1 MNISQ
6 PIASAIG
13 SVDFDFLT
21 PAEIKAI
28 SVKKIDNPT
37 TLDPNSLRP
46 LPGGLYD
53 PALGAWSDH
62 ICTTCNLAQPHCP
75 GHVGHI
81 DLPTPVYHP
90 VFMDQVL
97 RLLRAQCQYCFRF
110 KMRRADLNLVACK
123 LRLLQYG
130 LIDAANYVE
139 DINNEST
146 DIELEGDDAD
156 ADDKNATV
164 ERIIRLRE
172 TFTERE
178 LRGSKIT
185 SADLRNGK
193 HEGASEARRI
203 VLKNFLRDMT
213 KGRICNTCQAIS
225 PSFRKDR
232 FVKIFEKP
240 LSAKDSI
247 KMAQTTMKRKDAI
260 LAIRQQKEAAAKRKP
275 DYDSDEGIADVDV
288 RSSDGEDTMDHDEIN
303 DANEEDEE
311 DEETDADELD
321 ENGDVVMR
329 DPSTKKSAK
338 TKKQSDNDHQR
349 YVTST
354 EVHARLQMLF
364 EKEQDLMTL
373 VYNARPYGKKLPADN
388 FFLQT
393 ILVPPNKFRPA
404 AVKGDGAM
412 AEAEQNSLYVQILNS
427 CLRIAQLH
435 KEIQQGSISTSYRQR
450 GINDMFEAS
459 TQLQDCV
466 NSLIDRDRNPIRGA
480 AGKRNEEGIKQKL
493 EKKEGLFR
501 KNMMGKR
508 VNYAARSVI
517 SPDPNIETSEIGV
530 PPVFAK
536 KLTYP
541 EPVTSHNFREM
552 QQAVINGVDKWPG
565 AAAIENE
572 NGQIVNLERKS
583 VEERVAL
590 ANQLLAPSSHSYSG
604 MKGKKVHRHL
614 GNGDVVLMNRQPT
627 LHKPSIMG
635 HRARVLPGEKTIRMH
650 YANCNTYNADF
661 DGDEMNMH
669 FPQNELARAEA
680 LKIAD
685 TDHQYLSAT
694 AGKPLRGLIQD
705 HLSVSVA
712 LCNKDTFF
720 DKGSYHQLV
729 YNALRP
735 ESGHIT
741 AERLELLP
749 PAIFKPAR
757 RWTGKQVITTILK
770 NIRPVGCGDLWLTGK
785 TSIKDKPWGNFPEEG
800 EVLFNDG
807 EFITGILDKSQLGP
821 SAGGFIHS
829 IHEIWGPEAAARLLS
844 CMGRLLTRYLNMRAF
859 TCGMDDLRL
868 TPEGEK
874 MRKDVLKGADGIGLK
889 VAANHVSLGDQPDI
903 HDTTPILLERLEG
916 VFRDG
921 KQQEDLERM
930 VNSSCGDLS
939 TAITKTCLPA
949 GLTKQFP
956 KNQMQSMTISG
967 AKGSPVNA
975 NLISCNLG
983 QQTLEGRRVPIMVS
997 GKTLPCFQPF
1007 ETHIRAGGYIVQR
1020 FLTGIRPQEYYFH
1033 HMAGREGLIDTA
1045 VKTSRSGYLQRCL
1058 IKGMEGLK
1066 VAYDTSV
1073 RDSDGSMVQFLYGE
1087 DGLDITKQKFLND
1100 FGFVIH
1106 NQTSQVHQLGISER
1120 GWDQQVYE
1128 SKEYAQ
1134 KHQKRAVKQAK
1145 AADPKGLD
1153 PIQAELN
1160 PNRHAFATS
1169 EKFYQKVS
1177 DYIKTN
1183 KEGLIREK
1191 GDKSAK
1197 ITASKSLVP
1206 RKYAEKIFHSKYL
1219 SSLVEPGEAVG
1230 IVAGQ
1235 SVGEPSTQM
1244 TLNTFHLAGHS
1255 AKNVTLGIPRLR
1267 ELLMTASDHISTPS
1281 MTLLLHPEL
1290 SQENGEIFAKSIS
1303 MLPLGHVM
1311 NEVTVKE
1318 RAGRG
1323 VGHRLAKMFDVRM
1336 QFFPAKEYESTYA
1349 IKKADVMSAVEVKLL
1364 PLLARMVKKEIKAK
1378 EDKEHRAAVP
1388 EIGTKSGTVDVAP
1401 SGAERARDED
1411 EDEDDEL
1418 DDDATNDKQRANRAQ
1433 AVSYGDNDDDDDA
1446 IQRRLAREASP
1457 EDEEE
1462 PEDEGFGG
1470 SPHPSDEDDDDD
1482 DGAAHKDKR
1491 KDLNRS
1497 REARVKERTDV
1508 VSRFACDES
1517 DGEWCD
1523 FTLEYEAD
1531 MPKVLMLNMV
1541 QDAVKKA
1548 LIQQIPGIRT
1558 CVYVADEEIADIAT
1572 GQKTKRNVIHTDG
1585 VNLEAMQKYGDFI
1598 NPNNIKTNDVAAVLR
1613 MYGVEAARQ
1622 SIILELFGVFDGHGI
1637 SVDNRHLNL
1646 IGDYMTRNGGFTPF
1660 NRNGLKGNVSP
1671 FTKMSFETTLSFLKD
1686 AVLDGDWDDLNTPS
1700 GRIVMGR
1707 LGKIGTGAFDV
1718 LTKVHPKNG
1727 KNLLG

>member
-6 PIASAIG
+6 PISSAID

-21 PAEIKAI
+21 PTEIKAI

-37 TLDPNSLRP
+37 TLDPNLLHP

-53 PALGAWSDH
+53 PALGAWGDVT
-62 ICTTCNLAQPHCP
+62 CTTCNLAQPNCP

-81 DLPTPVYHP
+81 DLPIPVYHP

-97 RLLRAQCQYCFRF
+97 RLLRSQCSYCYRF
-110 KMRRADLNLVACK
+110 KMQRADVSLVTCK
-123 LRLLQYG
+123 LRLLQFG
-130 LIDAANYVE
+130 LLDAASYLD
-139 DINNEST
+139 DIGPETN
-146 DIELEGDDAD
+146 DIELDDD
-156 ADDKNATV
+156 DEEDTSDDKSSV
-164 ERIIRLRE
+164 IDKVIRLRVVY
-172 TFTERE
+172 TERE
-178 LRGSKIT
+178 LRACRIGT
-185 SADLRNGK
+185 ADIRKGK
-193 HEGASEARRI
+193 HEGASEARRN
-203 VLKNFLRDMT
+203 VLKNFMRDMT
-213 KGRICNTCQAIS
+213 KGRVCSSCNAIS
-225 PSFRKDR
+225 PGIRKDR

-240 LSAKDSI
+240 LSNKDLI
-247 KMAQTTMKRKDAI
+247 KMAQRNLKRQDAVLIKQKAKADANKRK
-260 LAIRQQKEAAAKRKP
+260 L
-275 DYDSDEGIADVDV
+275 DYDSDEGVADVDPI
-288 RSSDGEDTMDHDEIN
+288 SSDDEPV
-303 DANEEDEE
+303 DEGDDDNEEDEG
-311 DEETDADELD
+311 TGDELD
-321 ENGDVVMR
+321 ENGDVVMKEATAKNK
-329 DPSTKKSAK
+329 DGNDKSK
-338 TKKQSDNDHQR
+338 GTQR
-349 YVTST
+349 YITST
-354 EVHARLQMLF
+354 EVHARLQLLF
-364 EKEQDLMTL
+364 EKEQEVMAL
-373 VYNARPYGKKLPADN
+373 VYNSRPSSQKIPADN

-393 ILVPPNKFRPA
+393 ILVPPNKYRPA

-412 AEAEQNSLYVQILNS
+412 AEAEQNSLYIQILNS
-427 CLRIAQLH
+427 CMRIAQLH
-435 KEIQQGSISTSYRQR
+435 KELSQGADSTLSRQR
-450 GINDMFEAS
+450 DITELYEACI
-459 TQLQDCV
+459 QLQDCV

-552 QQAVINGVDKWPG
+552 QQAVINGIDKWPG

-572 NGQIVNLERKS
+572 NGQIVNLKNKS
-583 VEERVAL
+583 VEDRVAL
-590 ANQLLAPSSHSYSG
+590 ANQLLAPSSHNYSG
-604 MKGKKVHRHL
+604 MGGKKVHRHL

-635 HRARVLPGEKTIRMH
+635 HRARVLTGEKTIRMH

-694 AGKPLRGLIQD
+694 VGKPLRGLIQD

-712 LCNKDTFF
+712 MCNKDTFF
-720 DKGSYHQLV
+720 DKGAYHQLV

-741 AERLELLP
+741 AERLELVP
-749 PAIFKPAR
+749 PAIFKPVK

-770 NIRPVGCGDLWLTGK
+770 NIRPVGCGDLYLTGK
-785 TSIKDKPWGNFPEEG
+785 TTIKDKPWGNFKEEG
-800 EVLFNDG
+800 EVLFTDG
-807 EFITGILDKSQLGP
+807 EFISGILDKSQLGP

-829 IHEIWGPEAAARLLS
+829 IHEIWGPESAARLLS

-868 TPEGEK
+868 TPAGEK
-874 MRKDVLKGADGIGLK
+874 KRKEVLQGAGQIGLEVSAK
-889 VAANHVSLGDQPDI
+889 HVSLGDRSDVD
-903 HDTTPILLERLEG
+903 DTSPILLERLEE

-921 KQQEDLERM
+921 SKQEDLERM
-930 VNSSCGDLS
+930 VNAGCGTLS
-939 TAITKTCLPA
+939 TAVTMACLPV

-983 QQTLEGRRVPIMVS
+983 QQVLEGRRVPIMVS
-997 GKTLPCFQPF
+997 GKTLPCFRPF
-1007 ETHIRAGGYIVQR
+1007 ETHIRAGGYIVNR

-1087 DGLDITKQKFLND
+1087 DGLEITKQKYLND
-1100 FGFVIH
+1100 FSFVLR
-1106 NQTSQVHQLGISER
+1106 NQKSQIHQLGIAER
-1120 GWDQQVYE
+1120 GWEQEVYE
-1128 SKEYAQ
+1128 SKDYAQ
-1134 KHQKRAVKQAK
+1134 KYHKRAVKHAK
-1145 AADPKGLD
+1145 VADPKGLD
-1153 PIQAELN
+1153 PIQTELN

-1169 EKFYQKVS
+1169 EKFYQDVS
-1177 DYIKTN
+1177 EYIKSN
-1183 KEGLIREK
+1183 KDGLIKEK
-1191 GDKSAK
+1191 GDKGDR
-1197 ITASKSLVP
+1197 TASKTLVP

-1290 SQENGEIFAKSIS
+1290 SEAEGETFAKAIS
-1303 MLPLGHVM
+1303 VLPLSHVL
-1311 NEVTVKE
+1311 NQVTIKE
-1318 RAGRG
+1318 R
-1323 VGHRLAKMFDVRM
+1323 VGKGIGYRLAKLFDVHLE
-1336 QFFPAKEYESTYA
+1336 FFPSKEYEQTYA
-1349 IKKADVMSAVEVKLL
+1349 IKKMDVLDAIESKLL
-1364 PLLARMVKKEIKAK
+1364 PLLERLIKKEIKAK
-1378 EDKEHRAAVP
+1378 LDKENAAVP
-1388 EIGTKSGTVDVAP
+1388 EVGVKAGVVEMAAP
-1401 SGAERARDED
+1401 NAEAAPRDED
-1411 EDEDDEL
+1411 EDDDDDG
-1418 DDDATNDKQRANRAQ
+1418 DDDATNDKARANRTQ
-1433 AVSYGDNDDDDDA
+1433 AVSYGANDDDDDV
-1446 IQRRLAREASP
+1446 IQRQQQRAASP
-1457 EDEEE
+1457 DEDEE

-1470 SPHPSDEDDDDD
+1470 SQPSSDDEN
-1482 DGAAHKDKR
+1482 DG
-1491 KDLNRS
+1491 DLGKAGKSANRN
-1497 REARVKERTDV
+1497 RENRVKEKTTV
-1508 VSRFACDES
+1508 VSRFECDEAG
-1517 DGEWCD
+1517 GEWCD
-1523 FTLEYEAD
+1523 FTLEYDATI
-1531 MPKVLMLNMV
+1531 PKLLMLNIV
-1541 QDAVKKA
+1541 QDAICKA
-1548 LIQQIPGIRT
+1548 LIQQIPGIRS
-1558 CVYVADEEIADIAT
+1558 CVYVAEESIKDVHT
-1572 GQKTKRNVIHTDG
+1572 GEEVKRPVIHTDG
-1585 VNLEAMQKYGDFI
+1585 VNLEAMQKYGNYI
-1598 NPNNIKTNDVAAVLR
+1598 NPNSIKTNDVAAVLR
-1613 MYGVEAARQ
+1613 MYGVEAARK
-1622 SIILELFGVFDGHGI
+1622 SIISELSSVFGGHGI

-1686 AVLDGDWDDLNTPS
+1686 AVLDGDWDDLATPS

-1718 LTKVHPKNG
+1718 LTRVHVKNG
-1727 KNLLG
+1727 KNQLG